1 MCICR
6 KKLIQNLTKVKNDG
20 TVDVDFTG
28 SAPVASKLLGLYVFD
43 AIKYS
48 LSDDEDEQSKAIP
61 KLNIAMLIV
70 GIRGD
75 VQPFVSIE
83 KCLQVCLFTGFV
95 FIVSLNVSLYY
106 CYLT

>member
-1 MCICR
+1 MYLQ
-6 KKLIQNLTKVKNDG
+6 KKLIENLAKVKNDG
-20 TVDVDFTG
+20 TMDVDVTG
-28 SAPVASKLLGLYVFD
+28 SAPVASKLLGLDVHD
-43 AIKYS
+43 ARKYS

-70 GIRGD
+70 GTRGD
-75 VQPFVSIE
+75 VQPFVSIA
-83 KCLQVCLFTGFV
+83 KRLQVCLFRGFI